1 MFLGEVIWEVVIP
14 PHKGM
19 TTLKSLVQMNIVHNF
34 RMPLLAY
41 MVILPFC
48 H

>member
-14 PHKGM
+14 PHEGM
-19 TTLKSLVQMNIVHNF
+19 GTLKSLVQMNIVHNF
-34 RMPLLAY
+34 LITLLAY
-41 MVILPFC
+41 MVMLPLC